1 MTQVQLIELSA
12 TLAGYIVE
20 QSYLDYP
27 YVDDGKGN
35 VSYNNEAQDEFNM
48 HYDTVFEILGTYID
62 VGQHV
67 IVEEQVDETS

>member
-35 VSYNNEAQDEFNM
+35 VSYNNAAQAEFNM
-48 HYDTVFEILGTYID
+48 H
-62 VGQHV
+62 
-67 IVEEQVDETS
+67 